1 MTALRPKPFDRPQI
15 RFITFPHHEKTA
27 KAYSQQEIV
36 GALFP
41 PAAWACLSGAVSD
54 PAQQRMTG
62 DRHPPRQ
69 RYEPRR
75 NTTVRPGDHLS
86 TKRLSSRFR
95 RFERLPFG
103 ERNVG
108 VISIIEQ
115 AKILALSLLVARAV
129 GVRRFKRDDFLRA
142 IATTGLSNGT
152 RPAPCYRVTVAQ
164 PRATVSRLPPGMRR
178 RDLIGTYPKARIVRA
193 IRRAL
198 PVVLAAPN
206 DSSNATVLM

>member
-62 DRHPPRQ
+62 M
-69 RYEPRR
+69 
-75 NTTVRPGDHLS
+75 
-86 TKRLSSRFR
+86 
-95 RFERLPFG
+95 
-103 ERNVG
+103 
-108 VISIIEQ
+108 

-152 RPAPCYRVTVAQ
+152 RPAPCYRVTVTPWHETA
-164 PRATVSRLPPGMRR
+164 
-178 RDLIGTYPKARIVRA
+178 
-193 IRRAL
+193 
-198 PVVLAAPN
+198 
-206 DSSNATVLM
+206 